1 MTLSHDAGAVI
12 YASDIRRIGAF
23 YEQVAGLRI
32 THAEGDHIVL
42 ESGAFQLV
50 VVAVPA
56 RIAASIELT
65 DPPRPREDT
74 AIKLVLAVADMAT
87 AREAARSLGGQLLPP
102 QREWQ
107 FQGMRVCDG
116 YDPEGN
122 VVQFRQRP
130 A

>member
-1 MTLSHDAGAVI
+1 MTRSHDAGAVI

>member
-1 MTLSHDAGAVI
+1 MTRSHDAGAVI

-23 YEQVAGLRI
+23 YAQVAGLRI

-87 AREAARSLGGQLLPP
+87 ARETARSLGGQLLPP

>member
-1 MTLSHDAGAVI
+1 MTRSHDAGAVI

-23 YEQVAGLRI
+23 YAQVAGLRI